1 MAGILNC
8 RWCAAAAVLLALVAL
23 PGCKGN
29 KNLTKAN
36 YEKIASGM
44 TLAEVEALLGGRGDD
59 SAEGLD
65 VAEGSGVA
73 GAVGVGGDLQSMGQ
87 GKSRYKTYQWG
98 SGKKWIRVTFMD
110 GKVALANFKQEQ
122 GLQ

>member
-1 MAGILNC
+1 MRC
-8 RWCAAAAVLLALVAL
+8 AAVLVVVAALS
-23 PGCKGN
+23 GCKGN

-36 YEKIASGM
+36 YEKIAAGM
-44 TLAEVEALLGGRGDD
+44 TLAEVEKLLGGPGDD
-59 SAEGLD
+59 EAEGLS

-87 GKSRYKTYQWG
+87 GRSRNKTYQWG
-98 SGKKWIRVTFMD
+98 SGKKWIRVTFTD
-110 GKVALANFKQEQ
+110 GKVAVANFKQEQ